1 MAAISKSSRIMLA
14 AVLSICVALA
24 LWSLIRTYLIIRT
37 DRIRT
42 HITMHFT
49 NGDHDFVFGA
59 PAGRYLI
66 HFAGD
71 PKSATSGVFPATNV
85 LGCHITTR
93 IDRPIGDPILKPKS
107 GEQMSFSISDSDAF
121 QPQRLSVVISGADP
135 AGVYM
140 DVRPSF

>member
-1 MAAISKSSRIMLA
+1 MKAISFSLKAVLA
-14 AVLSICVALA
+14 AALGIVAVLA
-24 LWSLIRTYLIIRT
+24 LWIFISTYLVIRT

-42 HITMHFT
+42 HVTMHFT
-49 NGDHDFVFGA
+49 NGDHDVVFGA

-71 PKSATSGVFPATNV
+71 PNSAISGVFAASNV
-85 LGCHITTR
+85 LGCHIETR
-93 IDRPIGDPILKPKS
+93 IDRPIGAPILEPKN
-107 GEQMSFSISDSDAF
+107 GEQISFSISDSDAF
-121 QPQRLSVVISGADP
+121 QPLKLSVKILEADP